1 MPGRATLAWLAGRPR
16 IVLAIIVTLGLL
28 ATALHRGP
36 LYAGGDGPDYLAG
49 AYHLYHDHVF
59 SQAETPDPVPAGI
72 GREPLY
78 SLALAGLMAIDPALR
93 TYSTDCIHTACDVR
107 IYRSAALLNLALI
120 VLNGVV
126 LYFVG
131 AWATEHKLGGLV
143 AAGYVLFN
151 LQTNKGW
158 GPIASDRLAVL
169 ALSLAML
176 AVAHAWGTRGW
187 RWLLVGLALAVLTLT
202 KAVFLYYTLAAVGI
216 SAIVVLANRQRL
228 RAVAPAA
235 ILTVAVFAA
244 IIGGWTARNA
254 QISGQWRLTDAR
266 GGIALNTR
274 EVFNHMSPEQYA
286 ASFVYW
292 MRGPGEGL
300 ARKLFPPDVVKPFDL
315 EQPGGFYDVGQN
327 GYGIRVTERMKTT
340 GEDYWTAEH
349 AVENEVRSAILERP
363 LTQLAT
369 TVPLLYRGIWGDE
382 FVVIGLPLFF
392 VAIVVAVR
400 ERNWLMLTLLSAGAF
415 NLVFYAAFS
424 LNIPRYQMTA
434 LPSVAIGVGYMATRF
449 AARVRNRE
457 TTTHQR

>member
-1 MPGRATLAWLAGRPR
+1 MPGRAVLAWLGDRPR
-16 IVLAIIVTLGLL
+16 IILAIIVALGLL
-28 ATALHRGP
+28 ITALHRGP

-49 AYHLYHDHVF
+49 AYHLYHSHVF
-59 SQAETPDPVPAGI
+59 SQAETAGAVPPGI
-72 GREPLY
+72 GREPFY
-78 SLALAGLMAIDPALR
+78 SLALAGLMTVDPALR
-93 TYSTDCIHTACDVR
+93 TYSTDCIHSACDVH
-107 IYRSAALLNLALI
+107 IYRSAALLNLALTI
-120 VLNGVV
+120 LTGIV

-131 AWATEHKLGGLV
+131 ARATGRPLGGLV

-176 AVAHAWGTRGW
+176 AVAYAWGTRSW
-187 RWLLVGLALAVLTLT
+187 RWLLVGLALAALTLT
-202 KAVFLYYTLAAVGI
+202 KAVFLYFTLAAIG
-216 SAIVVLANRQRL
+216 AAVVVAFANRRPV
-228 RAVAPAA
+228 RMVAPAA

-254 QISGQWRLTDAR
+254 HISGQWRLTDAR

-274 EVFNHMSPEQYA
+274 EVFNHMSGEQYA

-300 ARKLFPPDVVKPFDL
+300 ARKLFPPAVVKPFDL
-315 EQPGGFYDVGQN
+315 EQPGGFYDAGQN
-327 GYGIRVTERMKTT
+327 GYGMRVADRMKAT

-349 AVENEVRSAILERP
+349 AVEQEVRSAILQRP
-363 LTQLAT
+363 FTHLAT
-369 TVPLLYRGIWGDE
+369 TIPLFYRGIWGDE
-382 FVVIGLPLFF
+382 FIVVGLPLFF
-392 VAIVVAVR
+392 VAIVAAAR
-400 ERNWLMLTLLSAGAF
+400 ERRWLMLILLSAGAF

-434 LPSVAIGVGYMATRF
+434 LPSVAIAVGYMATRF
-449 AARVRNRE
+449 AGRRRNRE
-457 TTTHQR
+457 RPT

>member
-1 MPGRATLAWLAGRPR
+1 MWLADRPR
-16 IVLAIIVTLGLL
+16 VILLLIVALGLL
-28 ATALHRGP
+28 VTALHRGP

-59 SQAETPDPVPAGI
+59 SQAETPNTVSAGI

-78 SLALAGLMAIDPALR
+78 SVVLAGLMAMDPALR
-93 TYSTDCIHTACDVR
+93 SYTTGCIHAACDVE
-107 IYRSAALLNLALI
+107 IYRSAALVNLALI
-120 VLNGVV
+120 VLNGVA

-131 AWATEHKLGGLV
+131 ALATGRPLGGLV

-176 AVAHAWGTRGW
+176 AAAHAWGTRGW

-202 KAVFLYYTLAAVGI
+202 KTVFLYYTIAAVGV
-216 SAIVVLANRQRL
+216 AAVVAFANRRKL
-228 RAVAPAA
+228 RPVGQAA

-244 IIGGWTARNA
+244 IVGGWTARNA
-254 QISGQWRLTDAR
+254 HVSGQWRLTDAR

-274 EVFNHMSPEQYA
+274 EVFNHMSAPQYA

-300 ARKLFPPDVVKPFDL
+300 ARKLFPPAVVKPFDL
-315 EQPGGFYDVGQN
+315 DQPGGFYDAGQN
-327 GYGIRVTERMKTT
+327 GYGIRVAERMKAT

-349 AVENEVRSAILERP
+349 AVEREVRSAILQHP
-363 LTQLAT
+363 LIHLAT
-369 TVPLLYRGIWGDE
+369 TIPLFYRGIWGDE
-382 FVVIGLPLFF
+382 FVVIGLPLFLAAIA
-392 VAIVVAVR
+392 VAAR
-400 ERNWLMLTLLSAGAF
+400 ERNWLMLTLLSIGAF

-434 LPSVAIGVGYMATRF
+434 LPSIAIGVGYMATRF
-449 AARVRNRE
+449 AGRMRDRKLF
-457 TTTHQR
+457 T

>member
-1 MPGRATLAWLAGRPR
+1 MPGRAILAWLANRPR
-16 IVLAIIVTLGLL
+16 VVLLAIVAAGLL
-28 ATALHRGP
+28 ITALHRGP

-49 AYHLYHDHVF
+49 AYHLYHNHVF
-59 SQAETPDPVPAGI
+59 SQAETPDAVPAGI

-78 SLALAGLMAIDPALR
+78 SLALAGLMAIDPGLR
-93 TYSTDCIHTACDVR
+93 SYTTDCIRTACDVQ

-131 AWATEHKLGGLV
+131 ARATGRELGGLV

-176 AVAHAWGTRGW
+176 AVAYAWGTRGW
-187 RWLLVGLALAVLTLT
+187 RWLPVGLALAMLTLT
-202 KAVFLYYTLAAVGI
+202 KAVFLYFTLAAV
-216 SAIVVLANRQRL
+216 AIAVVVALANRLPVR
-228 RAVAPAA
+228 RVAPAA
-235 ILTVAVFAA
+235 VLTVAVFAA
-244 IIGGWTARNA
+244 IVGGWTARNA

-274 EVFNHMSPEQYA
+274 EVFNHMSAPQYA

-300 ARKLFPPDVVKPFDL
+300 ARKLFPPAVVKPFDL
-315 EQPGGFYDVGQN
+315 GQPGGFYDVGQN
-327 GYGIRVTERMKTT
+327 GYGIRVADRMKAT

-349 AVENEVRSAILERP
+349 AVEHEVRGAILERP
-363 LTQLAT
+363 LTHLAT
-369 TVPLLYRGIWGDE
+369 TIPLFYRGIWGDE

-392 VAIVVAVR
+392 AAVVVAAR
-400 ERNWLMLTLLSAGAF
+400 ERNWLMLALLSAGAF

-449 AARVRNRE
+449 AARRRNRKLP
-457 TTTHQR
+457 T

>member
-1 MPGRATLAWLAGRPR
+1 VPGRGTLAWLSGQPR
-16 IVLAIIVTLGLL
+16 ILLAIIAAAGLL
-28 ATALHRGP
+28 ITALHRGP

-49 AYHLYHDHVF
+49 AYHLYHDHAF
-59 SQAETPDPVPAGI
+59 SQAETPDAVPAGI

-78 SLALAGLMAIDPALR
+78 SLALAGLMAVDPALR
-93 TYSTDCIHTACDVR
+93 TYTTECIHTTCDVQ

-126 LYFVG
+126 LYCVG
-131 AWATEHKLGGLV
+131 ARATGRALGGLV

-158 GPIASDRLAVL
+158 GPVASDRLAVL

-216 SAIVVLANRQRL
+216 
-228 RAVAPAA
+228 AA
-235 ILTVAVFAA
+235 IAARTPGMGAA

-274 EVFNHMSPEQYA
+274 EVFNHMSAEQYA

-300 ARKLFPPDVVKPFDL
+300 ARKLFPPEVTKPFDL
-315 EQPGGFYDVGQN
+315 EQPGGFYDTGQN
-327 GYGIRVTERMKTT
+327 GYGMRVADRMKTT

-349 AVENEVRSAILERP
+349 AIENEVRAAILERP
-363 LTQLAT
+363 VTHLAT
-369 TVPLLYRGIWGDE
+369 TIPLFYRGIWGDE

-392 VAIVVAVR
+392 IAIVAAAR

-449 AARVRNRE
+449 AARKRNRE
-457 TTTHQR
+457 LPT